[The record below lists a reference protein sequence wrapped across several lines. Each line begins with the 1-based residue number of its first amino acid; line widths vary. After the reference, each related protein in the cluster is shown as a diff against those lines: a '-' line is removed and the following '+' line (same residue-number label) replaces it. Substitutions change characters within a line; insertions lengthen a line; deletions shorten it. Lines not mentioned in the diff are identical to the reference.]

1 VHGTDSDG
9 DSSATQAVAL
19 TFNANTTLTGTS
31 SEDALAGGSFND
43 ALNGA
48 AGSDL
53 LIGGKGDD
61 TLIGGAGADVFK
73 WGLSDQGTNAAK
85 AADTVTD
92 FDNSPTGDKLDLRDL
107 LVGEHSDQGNLANFL
122 HFSVSA
128 GSTKIEISSSGGFAG
143 GTYSAAAV
151 DQTITLSGV
160 DLKGSFTNDNQI
172 INDLITRNKL
182 VVDH

>member
-1 VHGTDSDG
+1 M
-9 DSSATQAVAL
+9 
-19 TFNANTTLTGTS
+19 
-31 SEDALAGGSFND
+31 
-43 ALNGA
+43 
-48 AGSDL
+48 
-53 LIGGKGDD
+53 
-61 TLIGGAGADVFK
+61 
-73 WGLSDQGTNAAK
+73 
-85 AADTVTD
+85 D

-107 LVGEHSDQGNLANFL
+107 LAGEHSDQGNLANFL
-122 HFSVSA
+122 HFSVTA

-172 INDLITRNKL
+172 INDLITRSKL